1 MLFTSL
7 FTELTTT
14 KDLPE
19 FTRPQASTN
28 FHMEQETELHH
39 SEFQLKLCMIM
50 EEVMLKIEDQHQ
62 TLIHILSQPS
72 FSIQAASKTLRQ
84 MPWFSTTQI
93 GLNGFQQL
101 EFQISELE
109 KNFKFSSLKLSL
121 NLIYF
126 QIYLDKNQNFNQSK
140 IHDLIQFKNSLII
153 I

>member
-126 QIYLDKNQNFNQSK
+126 QIYLDKNQTFNQSK